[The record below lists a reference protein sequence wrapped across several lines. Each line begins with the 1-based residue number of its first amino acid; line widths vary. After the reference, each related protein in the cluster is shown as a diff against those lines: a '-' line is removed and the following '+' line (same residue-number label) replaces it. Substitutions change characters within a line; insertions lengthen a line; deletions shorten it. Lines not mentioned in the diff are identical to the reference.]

1 MSAFVTEITIN
12 PVDDCIDK
20 PTEVK
25 LDTKDASDKDED
37 ENDIIKA
44 LRKEW
49 DEEDED
55 ENDIIKALR
64 KEWDEEDDEETKW
77 TELWHN
83 NVLYHVNPEETRWIR
98 HDDMVPHLREYYPGM
113 EKTFDYDDLSPII
126 DE

>member
-12 PVDDCIDK
+12 PVDDCSDK

-25 LDTKDASDKDED
+25 LDTKDASDK
-37 ENDIIKA
+37 
-44 LRKEW
+44 
-49 DEEDED
+49 DED